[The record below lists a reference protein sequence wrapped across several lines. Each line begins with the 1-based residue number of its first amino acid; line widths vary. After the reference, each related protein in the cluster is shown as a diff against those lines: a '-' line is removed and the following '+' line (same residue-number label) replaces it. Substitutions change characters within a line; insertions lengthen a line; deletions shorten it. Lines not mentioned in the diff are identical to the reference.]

1 MTTASHPLATWL
13 ELGRAQTEAVTPYLD
28 PGHNLRN
35 ILNAVREIDAR
46 IEPDPVIQTALHI
59 VIEAVG
65 DLRAKIETRSFVSS
79 VEGEKAA
86 VLRAF
91 DQLEVLLGDAQLSAP
106 LLAIGRA

>member
-1 MTTASHPLATWL
+1 MTAVETLWAWL
-13 ELGRAQTEAVTPYLD
+13 ELGRSQTEAVTPYLD

-46 IEPDPVIQTALHI
+46 IEPDPVIMAALHI

-79 VEGEKAA
+79 VEGERAA

-91 DQLEVLLGDAQLSAP
+91 DQLEVVLQKARLSET
-106 LLAIGRA
+106 LAIGSTR